1 MDTTVL
7 SALKEK
13 HYALTLSQWSEEAPA
28 LMWWHS
34 SWERRMRRR
43 EKMGQNDA
51 DKRECMLRPW
61 KEKELSRHPTH
72 PHTVGVIFGSVP

>member
-1 MDTTVL
+1 
-7 SALKEK
+7 
-13 HYALTLSQWSEEAPA
+13 
-28 LMWWHS
+28 
-34 SWERRMRRR
+34 MRRR